1 MHHFSDTATGKYI
14 QNISDDKL
22 AHHNQLPTKNIQ
34 ILVLDTSYCQYIQV
48 KCWLL
53 GKLCTIDEVNRRLCG
68 IQGGVFLKR
77 FVRGSFTGA
86 IQSYSYTSI
95 TRIGG
100 VRVVCGGVQD
110 QFYRYKK
117 ISSVC
122 SGGRGDT
129 PLPRSGQL
137 TLELCGSDSVHFVL
151 KAVSKQSDLVFR
163 EYKSVSSKVLKY
175 IYKQSTIHA
184 YSFMVKA
191 RHQSKH

>member
-53 GKLCTIDEVNRRLCG
+53 GKLCTIDEVNRRLWNLGWSALEEVCEW
-68 IQGGVFLKR
+68 FLRRGHLELQLHKEYKN
-77 FVRGSFTGA
+77 RGS
-86 IQSYSYTSI
+86 QS
-95 TRIGG
+95 G
-100 VRVVCGGVQD
+100 VWGCPGLVLQI
-110 QFYRYKK
+110 KK

-129 PLPRSGQL
+129 PLP
-137 TLELCGSDSVHFVL
+137 H
-151 KAVSKQSDLVFR
+151 K
-163 EYKSVSSKVLKY
+163 VSSLLWSCVAVTVFTLY
-175 IYKQSTIHA
+175 
-184 YSFMVKA
+184 
-191 RHQSKH
+191 

>member
-53 GKLCTIDEVNRRLCG
+53 GKLCTIDEVNRRLWNLGWSALEEVCEW
-68 IQGGVFLKR
+68 FLRRGHLELQLHKQYKN
-77 FVRGSFTGA
+77 RGS
-86 IQSYSYTSI
+86 QS
-95 TRIGG
+95 G
-100 VRVVCGGVQD
+100 VWGVQD